1 MHSTE
6 DSSGHI
12 TREQFWTQ
20 HVNGWRDS
28 GLSKRHYCQQHDL
41 VYHQMIYWC
50 SKRDD
55 PPRSST
61 STIAGGFAQLAVSNM
76 AVNHSAALSM
86 ELPNGVTINNL
97 TPQTIAFLPALLQA
111 L

>member
-1 MHSTE
+1 MHTLDDSTQN
-6 DSSGHI
+6 I
-12 TREQFWTQ
+12 TREQFWSQ
-20 HVNGWRDS
+20 HVNSWRDS

-50 SKRDD
+50 SKSGDSSNTV
-55 PPRSST
+55 SST
-61 STIAGGFAQLAVSNM
+61 VSGFAQLAVSNI
-76 AVNHSAALSM
+76 AASQSTALSI

-97 TPQTIAFLPALLQA
+97 TPQTIAFLPALLQS